1 MTFIIPDNADELV
14 SGSLTDIQREL
25 AGSNPFLAN
34 SWLRALSVSQS
45 NRVFDFYLQLEGA
58 LGENL
63 PDTATGL
70 FLERWAAIFGLGRLP
85 GAAGSGNL
93 AITGTVGSSVN
104 ASILYQSPEGISY
117 VVTVGGAITAQSLSV
132 STITRVGLVAT
143 VTTALAHGLSANI
156 PVTISGANE
165 ADYNV
170 SNAAITVLTTTT
182 FTYAVAN
189 SPATPATGTIL
200 VGFDAG
206 SITVEAETFGIETNQ
221 LVNTLL
227 TIQTPLPGINSIA
240 GVDADEIID
249 GLDQETDDDLRDRL
263 LERLRNP
270 VAHFNVSDIIAQ
282 AKTVVGVTRVFVF
295 EVTPALGQVTINFM
309 RDNDD
314 VSIPSAA
321 EVTEVKDA
329 ILLIKPANTAD
340 VDVIV
345 AAPVAVSTAFTFS
358 ALNPDTATMRTAIE
372 DSLNQFFDEETDV
385 GVDVIEIAYQT
396 AIQNTVDTT
405 NGNPLI
411 SFTLSAP
418 SGDIT
423 ITTGEIGT
431 LGTVTFP

>member
-25 AGSNPFLAN
+25 FGSNPFLAN

-58 LGENL
+58 VGENL

-70 FLERWAAIFGLGRLP
+70 FLERWASIFGLGRLP

-104 ASILYQSPEGISY
+104 ATILYQSPEGISY
-117 VVTVGGAITAQSLSV
+117 VVNAAGTITAQSLSV
-132 STITRVGLVAT
+132 TLISTGLVAT
-143 VTTALAHGLSANI
+143 ATTASAHGLSANI

-165 ADYNV
+165 VDYNV
-170 SNAAITVLTTTT
+170 TNAAITVLTPTT
-182 FTYAVAN
+182 FTYTMAN
-189 SPATPATGTIL
+189 DPVSPATGTIL
-200 VGFDAG
+200 AGFDAG

-221 LVNTLL
+221 IVNTLL
-227 TIQTPLPGINSIA
+227 TIQAPLPGINSIA
-240 GVDADEIID
+240 GVDANEIID

-270 VAHFNVSDIIAQ
+270 VAHFNDSDIIAQ

-295 EVTPALGQVTINFM
+295 DVTPALGQVTINFM

-340 VDVIV
+340 ADVIV
-345 AAPVAVSTAFTFS
+345 AAPVAVATAFTFS
-358 ALNPDTATMRTAIE
+358 AINPDTVTMRTAITA
-372 DSLNQFFDEETDV
+372 SLNQFFDEETKV

-431 LGTVTFP
+431 LGTVTYP

>member
-14 SGSLTDIQREL
+14 SKSLTDIQREL
-25 AGSNPFLAN
+25 LDSNPFLAN
-34 SWLRALSVSQS
+34 SWLRAFSVSQS
-45 NRVFDFYLQLEGA
+45 QRVFDFYLQLEGA
-58 LGENL
+58 VDENL
-63 PDTATGL
+63 PDTATGI
-70 FLERWAAIFGLGRLP
+70 FLERWASIFGLGRLP

-93 AITGTVGSSVN
+93 AITGTVGFSVN
-104 ASILYQSPEGISY
+104 AGNLYQSPDAISY
-117 VVTVGGAITAQSLSV
+117 EVTVAGTITAQSLSV
-132 STITRVGLVAT
+132 TITSTGLVAT
-143 VTTALAHGLSANI
+143 ATTAVEHKLSANI

-170 SNAAITVLTTTT
+170 TNAAITVLTTTT
-182 FTYAVAN
+182 FTYTMAN
-189 SPATPATGTIL
+189 DPVDIATGTIL
-200 VGFDAG
+200 AGFNAG

-221 LVNTLL
+221 IVNTLL
-227 TIQTPLPGINSIA
+227 TIQSPLPGINSIA

-270 VAHFNVSDIIAQ
+270 VAHFNDSDIIAQ
-282 AKTVVGVTRVFVF
+282 AKTIVGVTRVFVF
-295 EVTPALGQVTINFM
+295 DVTPLLGQVTINFM

-321 EVTEVKDA
+321 EVTEVKTA

-345 AAPVAVSTAFTFS
+345 AAPVAVATAFTFN
-358 ALNPDTATMRTAIE
+358 AINPDTATMRTAITA
-372 DSLNQFFDEETDV
+372 SLNQFFDEETFV
-385 GVDVIEIAYQT
+385 GVNVTEIAYQT

-411 SFTLSAP
+411 SFTLTVP

-431 LGTVTFP
+431 LGTVTYP